1 MRDRIKYEI
10 FEFLMFYYSVVKN
23 ILKRNCIQKKR
34 EMHSKRFY
42 KEKKKKKGFRLKI
55 LQNIY
60 NLFYT
65 NLMSFFVR
73 FNQV

>member
-42 KEKKKKKGFRLKI
+42 KEKKKKKKI
-55 LQNIY
+55 LH
-60 NLFYT
+60 
-65 NLMSFFVR
+65 
-73 FNQV
+73 